1 MHSLCGTPDDL
12 QPFDLTILCA
22 TAWTQCP
29 AQGSLGALTAPRC
42 KTTLNPNLHLNC
54 SEGRKTLHSSAVTH
68 LAPRTSSSTHESRIL
83 TKPTIQSPI
92 EACCHPSSSTPAL
105 SGENAFPQYLRH
117 FVVFFNSST
126 LRGVMG
132 HKLLRKYKFPS

>member
-1 MHSLCGTPDDL
+1 MHSLCGTPDNL

-22 TAWTQCP
+22 RAWTQCP

-68 LAPRTSSSTHESRIL
+68 LAPRTSSSTHKNSHKAYDPVSHRSMLSSIIIHSCSFRGECI
-83 TKPTIQSPI
+83 PTIF
-92 EACCHPSSSTPAL
+92 EAFC
-105 SGENAFPQYLRH
+105 GVFQQQH
-117 FVVFFNSST
+117 FKRSY
-126 LRGVMG
+126 GA
-132 HKLLRKYKFPS
+132 